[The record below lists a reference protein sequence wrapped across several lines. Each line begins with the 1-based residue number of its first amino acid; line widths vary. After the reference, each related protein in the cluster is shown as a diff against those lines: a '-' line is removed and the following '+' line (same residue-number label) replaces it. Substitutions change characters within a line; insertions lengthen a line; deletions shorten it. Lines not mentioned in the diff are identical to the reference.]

1 MCGATCIS
9 DAVFNLKFGLHKRT
23 SWIDNTIEPSLTL
36 QWPVSWLCHMCRRKE
51 QRWGQNQ
58 QQQDLDDGS
67 WMLGRT
73 NRHYIGCY
81 MWKDW
86 YWILDVCK
94 NKKSSLYMKGLVL
107 DVTQA
112 SIDSTEPSSSHE
124 TLWKNKKG
132 QEDTTFKSSP
142 VETVILSWL
151 CPRGRG
157 RHQQLFL
164 PKNSLL

>member
-1 MCGATCIS
+1 MATMVNYGQHWTTMGNNGQQCTTMCGATCIS

-94 NKKSSLYMKGLVL
+94 NKSSLYVC
-107 DVTQA
+107 QR
-112 SIDSTEPSSSHE
+112 IDIWCYPSQHRFYW
-124 TLWKNKKG
+124 TLQQPWNPVNK
-132 QEDTTFKSSP
+132 
-142 VETVILSWL
+142 
-151 CPRGRG
+151 
-157 RHQQLFL
+157 
-164 PKNSLL
+164 